1 MKKLN
6 TYIVVFLIYLGTIG
20 FSSSVFSQNPFVQV
34 LLDEI
39 EIDSILF
46 SVRQLTGELPV
57 TINGQIDTIKSRH
70 VNAPGNELAFQYA
83 KQRFLNYNLQVD
95 SLQFSTNGKNLIG
108 VVTGDQ
114 HPEQMLIIGAHY
126 DNRPDTLIAPGAD
139 DNASGSATVLEAARV
154 FSNFSFPY
162 TLVFCLWDEEEQG
175 LIGSKAYTAQ
185 AAVNDKQIIGYI
197 NVDMLGWDGNDDHT
211 ADIHVRPVAQSIDLA
226 NKAIMVDSIYEIGLD
241 IHLVNP
247 GITASDHSPFWD
259 EGYSAIAI
267 AEEYDNDF
275 NPFWHSTSDSLG
287 QFNIPFYEKV
297 VRLALA
303 TLAECALT
311 ETTVSTSDNL
321 FEESFK
327 IQIYP
332 NPFYGLTKIE
342 YSLPLSGTVAIS
354 IHNNEG
360 KKVKSFPVENQQPG
374 KYTLIWNDIE
384 LPVGIYWCKWLISI
398 PNKPPFEL
406 SKPIFLLR

>member
-6 TYIVVFLIYLGTIG
+6 KYIIAFLTCLGTIG
-20 FSSSVFSQNPFVQV
+20 YSSSVFSQNPFVQAI
-34 LLDEI
+34 LDEI
-39 EIDSILF
+39 EMDSVLF
-46 SVRQLTGELPV
+46 SVKQLTGELSV
-57 TINGQIDTIKSRH
+57 IIDGQIDTIKSRH
-70 VNAPGNELAFQYA
+70 ISSSGNELAFQYA
-83 KQRFLNYNLQVD
+83 KQRFLIYDLQVD
-95 SLQFSTNGKNLIG
+95 SLQFSANGKNLIG
-108 VVTGDQ
+108 TLRGDQ
-114 HPEQMLIIGAHY
+114 FPEQMLIIGAHY
-126 DNRPDTLIAPGAD
+126 DNRPNTEIAPGAD
-139 DNASGSATVLEAARV
+139 DNASGTAAVLEAARV

-185 AAVNDKQIIGYI
+185 AASNDKQIIGYI
-197 NVDMLGWDGNDDHT
+197 NVDMLGWDSNDDHV
-211 ADIHVRPVAQSIDLA
+211 ADIHVRPVAQSIDLS

-247 GITASDHSPFWD
+247 GITASDHSPFWN

-275 NPFWHSTSDSLG
+275 NPFWHSTADSLG

-311 ETTVSTSDNL
+311 DLSVSTTNILLEENL
-321 FEESFK
+321 K
-327 IQIYP
+327 IKIYP
-332 NPFYGLTKIE
+332 NPFSSLTKIE
-342 YSLPLSGTVAIS
+342 YSLPFAGKVATS
-354 IHNNEG
+354 IYNSEG
-360 KKVKSFPVENQQPG
+360 KKVKSFPEEHQQSG
-374 KYTLIWNDIE
+374 KYVLIWNDNE
-384 LPVGIYWCKWLISI
+384 LPAGVYWCKWLISM
-398 PNKPPFEL
+398 PDKPSYEL

>member
-6 TYIVVFLIYLGTIG
+6 KYIIAFLTCLGTIG
-20 FSSSVFSQNPFVQV
+20 YSSSVFSQNPFVQAI
-34 LLDEI
+34 LDEI
-39 EIDSILF
+39 EMDSVL
-46 SVRQLTGELPV
+46 
-57 TINGQIDTIKSRH
+57 
-70 VNAPGNELAFQYA
+70 
-83 KQRFLNYNLQVD
+83 
-95 SLQFSTNGKNLIG
+95 KNLIG
-108 VVTGDQ
+108 TLRGDQ
-114 HPEQMLIIGAHY
+114 FPEQMLIIGAHY
-126 DNRPDTLIAPGAD
+126 DNRPNTEVAPGAD
-139 DNASGSATVLEAARV
+139 DNASGTAAVLEAARV
-154 FSNFSFPY
+154 FSDFSFPY

-185 AAVNDKQIIGYI
+185 AAANEKQIIGYI
-197 NVDMLGWDGNDDHT
+197 NVDMLGWDSNDDHV

-247 GITASDHSPFWD
+247 GITASDHSPFWN

-275 NPFWHSTSDSLG
+275 NPFWHSTADSLG

-321 FEESFK
+321 LEERFK

-332 NPFYGLTKIE
+332 NPFYSLTKIE
-342 YSLPLSGTVAIS
+342 YSLPFAGRVATS
-354 IHNNEG
+354 IYNSEG
-360 KKVKSFPVENQQPG
+360 KRVKSFPEEYQQQG
-374 KYTLIWNDIE
+374 KYALIWNDNE
-384 LPVGIYWCKWLISI
+384 LPAGIYWCKWLISI
-398 PNKPPFEL
+398 PNKPSYEL